1 MGSGNITQSD
11 KKRQDRHFFSPYI
24 KGPVFARC
32 PFVTTIHDLLFLV
45 TPEYTGTRY
54 KLYNTVF
61 RAIGGFIS
69 KRAAAIITD
78 SEYSRKDIMRIFKIN
93 GKKINVIPI
102 GVSEKYCPIK
112 DQSVI
117 EEVKNRYGIEQKYI
131 LYVGNFKPH
140 KNVHTL
146 IKAYNRLP
154 NEIKDD
160 YQLVLGG
167 KKDRFYIEIGQLIGK
182 LKIKQN
188 VVFTDFISEEHL
200 PVLYSGAEMFVFPSL
215 YEGFGLPI
223 LEAMACGIPVISSDS
238 SSLPE
243 VVGDAGIL
251 VDAKSVKGLS
261 RAIST
266 VLQDDKLRDE
276 LRLQILLVKPVG
288 GN

>member
-1 MGSGNITQSD
+1 M
-11 KKRQDRHFFSPYI
+11 
-24 KGPVFARC
+24 
-32 PFVTTIHDLLFLV
+32 
-45 TPEYTGTRY
+45 
-54 KLYNTVF
+54 YNTVF

-93 GKKINVIPI
+93 GKKINVIPV

-276 LRLQILLVKPVG
+276 LRQKGLNRVKEFPMSNTSKKILNLLEQVVISRYS
-288 GN
+288 